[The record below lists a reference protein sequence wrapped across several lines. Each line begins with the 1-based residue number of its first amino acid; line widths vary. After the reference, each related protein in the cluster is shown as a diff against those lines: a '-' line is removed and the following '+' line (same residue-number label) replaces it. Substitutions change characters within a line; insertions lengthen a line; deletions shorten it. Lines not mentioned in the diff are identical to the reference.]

1 MSKTQFRPKVVI
13 EPYNSKLTIY
23 EKQQGWVLMSSTK
36 KEQLHPFFI
45 SPLNSLKHKER
56 FRFQQQFS
64 AYVWLG
70 WKLRLDFTVN
80 H

>member
-1 MSKTQFRPKVVI
+1 
-13 EPYNSKLTIY
+13 
-23 EKQQGWVLMSSTK
+23 MSSTK